1 MLEDKLKKILED
13 CFQNRNDLFVVD
25 FKIVNVN
32 DIIIIVDGDNGV
44 AVEDC
49 IYISRFVE
57 SQLDRDEYDFSLEV
71 SSSGAYSDLVKLRQY
86 KKHLGR
92 VLLVKTQQENFE
104 GRLTELNKNSIV
116 LNWKQREPKKIGK
129 GKVTVN
135 KSVDISFMD
144 ITEAKVKV
152 KI

>member
-1 MLEDKLKKILED
+1 MLEDKLKEILED
-13 CFQNRNDLFVVD
+13 CFQNRNDLFLID
-25 FKIVNVN
+25 FKVVNVN
-32 DIIIIVDGDNGV
+32 DITITVDGDNGV

-49 IYISRFVE
+49 MYISRFIE
-57 SQLDRDEYDFSLEV
+57 SQLDCEEYDFSLEV
-71 SSSGAYSDLVKLRQY
+71 TSCGAYSDLVKLRQY

-92 VLLVKTQQENFE
+92 VLFVKTQNENYE
-104 GRLTELNKNSIV
+104 GMLTELNKNSIV

-135 KSVDISFMD
+135 KSVDIDFTD

>member
-13 CFQNRNDLFVVD
+13 CFQNRNDLFIID

-44 AVEDC
+44 VVEDC

-57 SQLDRDEYDFSLEV
+57 SQLDRDEYNFSLEV
-71 SSSGAYSDLVKLRQY
+71 SSCGAYSDLVKLRQY

-92 VLLVKTQQENFE
+92 VLSVKTQQENFE

-116 LNWKQREPKKIGK
+116 LDWKQREPKKIGK

-135 KSVDISFMD
+135 KSVDIRFMD

>member
-57 SQLDRDEYDFSLEV
+57 SQLDRDEYNFSLEV
-71 SSSGAYSDLVKLRQY
+71 SSCGAYSDLVKLRQY
-86 KKHLGR
+86 NKHLGR
-92 VLLVKTQQENFE
+92 VLSVKTQQENFE

>member
-1 MLEDKLKKILED
+1 MLEEKLKEILED
-13 CFQNRNDLFVVD
+13 CFQYSNDLFLID
-25 FKIVNVN
+25 FKVVNGN
-32 DIIIIVDGDNGV
+32 DITITVDGDNGV

-49 IYISRFVE
+49 IHISRFVE
-57 SQLDRDEYDFSLEV
+57 SQLDRDKYDFSLEV
-71 SSSGAYSDLVKLRQY
+71 TSCGAYSDLVKLRQY
-86 KKHLGR
+86 TKHLGR
-92 VLLVKTQQENFE
+92 VLSVKTQNENYE
-104 GRLTELNKNSIV
+104 GMLTELNKNSIV

-135 KSVDISFMD
+135 KSVDINFLD

>member
-1 MLEDKLKKILED
+1 M
-13 CFQNRNDLFVVD
+13 R
-25 FKIVNVN
+25 
-32 DIIIIVDGDNGV
+32 
-44 AVEDC
+44 
-49 IYISRFVE
+49 
-57 SQLDRDEYDFSLEV
+57 
-71 SSSGAYSDLVKLRQY
+71 AYSDLVKLRQY

-92 VLLVKTQQENFE
+92 VLSVKTQNENYE
-104 GRLTELNKNSIV
+104 GMLTELNKNSIV

-135 KSVDISFMD
+135 KFVDIDFMD

>member
-1 MLEDKLKKILED
+1 MLEDKLREILEN
-13 CFQNRNDLFVVD
+13 CFQNRNDLFLID
-25 FKIVNVN
+25 FKVVNAN
-32 DIIIIVDGDNGV
+32 DITITLDGDNGV

-49 IYISRFVE
+49 IYVSRFVE

-71 SSSGAYSDLVKLRQY
+71 TSCGAYSDLVNLRQY

-92 VLLVKTQQENFE
+92 VLSVKTLKENYE
-104 GRLTELNKNSIV
+104 GKLTELNKKSIV

-129 GKVTVN
+129 GKVTVE
-135 KSVDISFMD
+135 KSVDIDFMD
-144 ITEAKVKV
+144 ITKAKVKV

>member
-13 CFQNRNDLFVVD
+13 CFQNRNDLFIID

-57 SQLDRDEYDFSLEV
+57 SQLDRDEYNFSLEV
-71 SSSGAYSDLVKLRQY
+71 SSCGAYSDLVKLRQY

-92 VLLVKTQQENFE
+92 VLSVKTQQENFE

-116 LNWKQREPKKIGK
+116 LDWKQREPKKIGK

-135 KSVDISFMD
+135 KSVDIRFMD

>member
-104 GRLTELNKNSIV
+104 GRLTELNKNTIV

>member
-32 DIIIIVDGDNGV
+32 DIIIIIEGDNGV

>member
-32 DIIIIVDGDNGV
+32 DIIIIIDGDNGV

-57 SQLDRDEYDFSLEV
+57 SQLDRDKYDFSLEV
-71 SSSGAYSDLVKLRQY
+71 SSCGAYSDLVKLRQY
-86 KKHLGR
+86 KKHLCR
-92 VLLVKTQQENFE
+92 VLSVKTQQENFE
-104 GRLTELNKNSIV
+104 GRLAELNKNSIV

-135 KSVDISFMD
+135 KSVDIRFMD

>member
-1 MLEDKLKKILED
+1 MLEDKLRKILED
-13 CFQNRNDLFVVD
+13 CFQNRSDLFIID
-25 FKIVNVN
+25 FKIVNMN
-32 DIIIIVDGDNGV
+32 EIMIIVDGDNGV

-92 VLLVKTQQENFE
+92 VLSVKTQQENFE

-135 KSVDISFMD
+135 KSADIRFMD

>member
-1 MLEDKLKKILED
+1 
-13 CFQNRNDLFVVD
+13 
-25 FKIVNVN
+25 VN
-32 DIIIIVDGDNGV
+32 DIIIIIDGDNGV

-57 SQLDRDEYDFSLEV
+57 SQLDRDKYDFSLEV
-71 SSSGAYSDLVKLRQY
+71 SSCGAYSDLVKLRQY

-92 VLLVKTQQENFE
+92 VLSVKTQQENFE

-135 KSVDISFMD
+135 KSVDIRFMD

>member
-1 MLEDKLKKILED
+1 MLEDKLKEILED
-13 CFQNRNDLFVVD
+13 CFKKRNDLFLIG
-25 FKIVNVN
+25 FKVVNVN
-32 DIIIIVDGDNGV
+32 EITVTVDGDNGV

-49 IYISRFVE
+49 IHISRFIE
-57 SQLDRDEYDFSLEV
+57 SQLDREKYDFSLEV
-71 SSSGAYSDLVKLRQY
+71 TSCGAYSDLVKFRQY

-92 VLLVKTQQENFE
+92 VLSVKTQKENYE

-129 GKVTVN
+129 GKVTVK
-135 KSVDISFMD
+135 KSVDIDFMD

>member
-1 MLEDKLKKILED
+1 MLEDKLRKILED
-13 CFQNRNDLFVVD
+13 CFQNRSDLFIID
-25 FKIVNVN
+25 FKIVNMN
-32 DIIIIVDGDNGV
+32 EIMLIVDGDNGV

-49 IYISRFVE
+49 IYISRFIE

-71 SSSGAYSDLVKLRQY
+71 SSSGAYSDLVKSRQY

-92 VLLVKTQQENFE
+92 VLSVKTQQENFE

-135 KSVDISFMD
+135 KSADIRFMD

>member
-57 SQLDRDEYDFSLEV
+57 SQLDRDKYDFSLEV
-71 SSSGAYSDLVKLRQY
+71 SSCGAYSDLVKLRQY

-92 VLLVKTQQENFE
+92 VLSVKTQQENFE

-135 KSVDISFMD
+135 KSVDIRFMD

>member
-1 MLEDKLKKILED
+1 MLEDKLKEILEY
-13 CFQNRNDLFVVD
+13 CFQNRNDLFLID
-25 FKIVNVN
+25 FKVVNEN
-32 DIIIIVDGDNGV
+32 DITITVDGDNGV

-49 IYISRFVE
+49 MRISRFIE
-57 SQLDRDEYDFSLEV
+57 SKLDRDQYDFSLEV
-71 SSSGAYSDLVKLRQY
+71 TSCGAYSDLVQLRQY

-92 VLLVKTQQENFE
+92 VLSVKTQNENYE
-104 GRLTELNKNSIV
+104 GMLTELNKNSIV

-135 KSVDISFMD
+135 KSVDIDFMD
-144 ITEAKVKV
+144 ITQAKVKV

>member
-1 MLEDKLKKILED
+1 M
-13 CFQNRNDLFVVD
+13 
-25 FKIVNVN
+25 
-32 DIIIIVDGDNGV
+32 
-44 AVEDC
+44 EDC
-49 IYISRFVE
+49 IHISRFIE
-57 SQLDRDEYDFSLEV
+57 SQLDREKYDFSLEV
-71 SSSGAYSDLVKLRQY
+71 TSCGAYSDLVKLRQY

-92 VLLVKTQQENFE
+92 VLSVKTQNENYE
-104 GRLTELNKNSIV
+104 GMLTELNKNSIV

-135 KSVDISFMD
+135 KSVDINFMD

>member
-1 MLEDKLKKILED
+1 MLQYKLKEILED
-13 CFQNRNDLFVVD
+13 CFDSRDDLFLID
-25 FKIVNVN
+25 FKVVNSN
-32 DIIIIVDGDNGV
+32 DVIITVDGDNGV

-57 SQLDRDEYDFSLEV
+57 SQLDRDDYDFSLEV
-71 SSSGAYSDLVKLRQY
+71 TSCGAYSDLVNLRQY

-92 VLLVKTQQENFE
+92 VLSIRTLKDSYE
-104 GRLTELNKNSIV
+104 GKLTELNKNSIV

-129 GKVTVN
+129 GKITVE
-135 KSVDISFMD
+135 KYVDIDFID
-144 ITEAKVKV
+144 ITKAKVKL

>member
-1 MLEDKLKKILED
+1 MLEDKLRKILED
-13 CFQNRNDLFVVD
+13 CFQNRSDLFIID
-25 FKIVNVN
+25 FKIVNMN
-32 DIIIIVDGDNGV
+32 EIILIVDGDNGV

-92 VLLVKTQQENFE
+92 VLSVKTQQENFE

-135 KSVDISFMD
+135 KSADIRFMD

>member
-13 CFQNRNDLFVVD
+13 CFQNRNDLFIID

-57 SQLDRDEYDFSLEV
+57 SQLDRDEYNFSLEV
-71 SSSGAYSDLVKLRQY
+71 SSCGAYSDLVKLRQY

-92 VLLVKTQQENFE
+92 VLLVKTQQKNFE

-135 KSVDISFMD
+135 KSVDIRFMD

>member
-1 MLEDKLKKILED
+1 MLENKLKKILED
-13 CFQNRNDLFVVD
+13 CFHNRNDLFVVD

-32 DIIIIVDGDNGV
+32 DITIIVDGDNGV

-71 SSSGAYSDLVKLRQY
+71 SSCGAYSDLVKLRQY

-92 VLLVKTQQENFE
+92 VLSVKTQQENFE

-116 LNWKQREPKKIGK
+116 LDWKQREPKKIGK

-135 KSVDISFMD
+135 KSVDIRFMD

>member
-1 MLEDKLKKILED
+1 MLQDKLKEILED
-13 CFQNRNDLFVVD
+13 CFDSRNDLFLID
-25 FKIVNVN
+25 FKVVNVN
-32 DIIIIVDGDNGV
+32 DIIITVDGDNGV

-57 SQLDRDEYDFSLEV
+57 SQLDRDDYDFSLEV
-71 SSSGAYSDLVKLRQY
+71 TSCGAYSDLVNLRQY

-92 VLLVKTQQENFE
+92 VLSVRTLKDSYE
-104 GRLTELNKNSIV
+104 GKLTELNKNSIV

-129 GKVTVN
+129 GKITVE
-135 KSVDISFMD
+135 KYVDIDFID
-144 ITEAKVKV
+144 ITKAKVKL

>member
-32 DIIIIVDGDNGV
+32 DIIIIIDGDNGV

-57 SQLDRDEYDFSLEV
+57 SQLDRDKYDFSLEV
-71 SSSGAYSDLVKLRQY
+71 SSCGAYSDLVKLRQY

-92 VLLVKTQQENFE
+92 VLSVKTQQENFE

-116 LNWKQREPKKIGK
+116 LDWKQREPKKIGK

-135 KSVDISFMD
+135 KSVDIRFMD